1 MGDRGNIVVKQGR
14 GHAPVWLYT
23 HWSGCD
29 VPLILQNA
37 LKRKER
43 WDDNSYLTRIIFC
56 TLIQG
61 DVAGET
67 GYGISTIEGDNEH
80 HYLVVDPDEGTVA
93 VIAQRDGAADQPLA
107 GKVLARWTMTEYI
120 ELPITEETTPE
131 DLPKLKRKK

>member
-43 WDDNSYLTRIIFC
+43 W
-56 TLIQG
+56 
-61 DVAGET
+61 
-67 GYGISTIEGDNEH
+67 DNEH